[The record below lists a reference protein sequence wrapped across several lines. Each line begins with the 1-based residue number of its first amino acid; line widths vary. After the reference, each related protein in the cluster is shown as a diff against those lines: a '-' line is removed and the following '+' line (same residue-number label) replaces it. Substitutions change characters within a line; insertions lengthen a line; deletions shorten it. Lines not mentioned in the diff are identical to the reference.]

1 MWDPISLFYCMWV
14 LNAKELP
21 NQRLNVREMIDIKEQ
36 TIINNELNNQVTLRE
51 GV

>member
-1 MWDPISLFYCMWV
+1 MWDPISMFYFMWV

-21 NQRLNVREMIDIKEQ
+21 NQRLSVREVIEIREQ
-36 TIINNELNNQVTLRE
+36 TVINNEMYKHITIRE

>member
-1 MWDPISLFYCMWV
+1 MWDPISLFYCMWI

-21 NQRLNVREMIDIKEQ
+21 NQRLSVKEMIDIKEQ
-36 TIINNELNNQVTLRE
+36 TIINNQVTLRE